1 LPRPEAGAPHV
12 TSLTLNRLSRK
23 LGAALVERVTPG
35 RALPRAVLNEIV
47 THTDG
52 VPLFIEELT
61 KTVLESGLVRE
72 EGDCYVLTGPLSPL
86 AIPAT
91 LHDSLMARLDRLAPV
106 KELAQVGAALG
117 REFSHELIA
126 AVSPLGDDS
135 LEDALGQLV
144 DAQLVFRRSTPPD
157 ATYTF
162 KHALVQEVA
171 YDSLLKSKRQ
181 QLHNRIVDVLES
193 RFPETAEAQPEL
205 LAHHCT
211 QGGLVEKAGTYWHK
225 AGRQAIARSAM
236 TEAVAQLTKALDS
249 LATLPDSRE
258 RQQKELELQIT
269 LGGALLGA
277 KGGRHRR
284 WAGRMPGRGSC
295 AARWAKRRSRLLHCG
310 ACINFTITVP
320 SWMRAAQ
327 PRKTCCAW

>member
-1 LPRPEAGAPHV
+1 
-12 TSLTLNRLSRK
+12 
-23 LGAALVERVTPG
+23 
-35 RALPRAVLNEIV
+35 
-47 THTDG
+47 
-52 VPLFIEELT
+52 
-61 KTVLESGLVRE
+61 
-72 EGDCYVLTGPLSPL
+72 
-86 AIPAT
+86 
-91 LHDSLMARLDRLAPV
+91 
-106 KELAQVGAALG
+106 LG